1 METDDLSRW
10 EKLGEKIRLEQYTRR
25 EFRESL
31 SAGHFKTVIIATGSI
46 EQHLEHLALPQDIM
60 SSTYVAETVAK
71 AMYPDVLVTVPVSV
85 GIAEHHM
92 IFPGTI
98 STKPGSWLSIIFDC
112 VESFVRHGITRIL
125 ILNGHGGNVD
135 PIKGVLQQWQL
146 HLTSVYGKQLDDGKI
161 KEIDTHTDYTNAL
174 LGRHSNGLDLRF
186 NSYWDFI
193 PEDLADSIL
202 EVGQYPGHAG
212 EFETSFAM
220 EAFPENVRANA
231 ISKNKDAEA
240 QAASA
245 EKGRMFIDKAV
256 EGTMDLIRE
265 MLDKS

>member
-1 METDDLSRW
+1 MG
-10 EKLGEKIRLEQYTRR
+10 KKIRLEQYTRQ

-46 EQHLEHLALPQDIM
+46 EQHLEHLGLSQDIM

-92 IFPGTI
+92 IFPGTM
-98 STKPGSWLSIIFDC
+98 SAKPGSWLSVIFDC
-112 VESFVRHGITRIL
+112 VESLARHGIKRIL
-125 ILNGHGGNVD
+125 ILNGHGGNVE
-135 PIKGVLQQWQL
+135 PVKGVLQQWQL
-146 HLTSVYGKQLDDGKI
+146 HLTSVYGNQLEDEKI

-174 LGRHSNGLDLRF
+174 LERHSNGLDLRF

-193 PEDLADSIL
+193 PEDLANSIL
-202 EVGQYPGHAG
+202 DAGQYPGHAG

-220 EAFPENVRANA
+220 EAFPENVRTNA
-231 ISKNKDAEA
+231 IRKNKDAEA
-240 QAASA
+240 QSASA
-245 EKGRMFIDKAV
+245 EKGRIFIDKAV
-256 EGTMDLIRE
+256 EGTKSLILE
-265 MLDKS
+265 MLDKP

>member
-1 METDDLSRW
+1 ME
-10 EKLGEKIRLEQYTRR
+10 KKIRLEQHTRR

-46 EQHLEHLALPQDIM
+46 EQHLEHLAMSQDIM
-60 SSTYVAETVAK
+60 ASTYVAEAVAR
-71 AMYPDVLVTVPVSV
+71 AMYPEVLVTVPVSI

-98 STKPGSWLSIIFDC
+98 SAKPGSWLSILFDSI
-112 VESFVRHGITRIL
+112 ESLVRHGIKRIL

-146 HLTSVYGKQLDDGKI
+146 HLTSVYGEQLKDETL
-161 KEIDTHTDYTNAL
+161 KEIDTHSEYTDAL
-174 LGRHSNGLDLRF
+174 LERDCSGLDLRF

-193 PEDLADSIL
+193 PEEFANSIL
-202 EVGQYPGHAG
+202 DTGQYPGHAG

-220 EAFPENVRANA
+220 EAFPENVRTNA
-231 ISKNKDAEA
+231 ISKNKDAEP

-245 EKGRMFIDKAV
+245 AKGRMCIDKV
-256 EGTMDLIRE
+256 VSGTTGVILE
-265 MLDKS
+265 MLDQSQRQL